1 MKPSKLFRVV
11 DEEKKVIEC
20 LACPRRCR
28 IPDGGHGFCG
38 VRWNFGGRAYLA
50 VYGLAIAVAIDPIE
64 KKPLYHFNP
73 GSAVFSIA
81 TTGCTW
87 ACKYCQNWDISQRR
101 MIAGWKLSP
110 ELVVKLAEAYG
121 AHGITYTYNEP
132 VVFID
137 YAYDIGVIAKKHGLF
152 NTMVTNG
159 YMSDETL
166 DLVKQF
172 IDAATV
178 DVKGN
183 GDDEF
188 LQKFAAV
195 PKGHFEYVL
204 QAMVEMKRSGIFVEV
219 TNLVVPRYG
228 DDLEKCRKLMRW
240 IVENLGPETPVHF
253 LRFHPDYK
261 MLDVPPTPVETLEKH
276 ARVAKEEGL
285 HYVYIGNVPG
295 HELENTYCPNCGT
308 LVVRR
313 FGFEILEWR
322 LDSEFRC
329 PNCGYKLNFSGR
341 LYPTYRSDRFAY
353 VPLDLY
359 TEFVHV
365 PESKLRELAERVE
378 S

>member
-1 MKPSKLFRVV
+1 
-11 DEEKKVIEC
+11 
-20 LACPRRCR
+20 
-28 IPDGGHGFCG
+28 
-38 VRWNFGGRAYLA
+38 
-50 VYGLAIAVAIDPIE
+50 
-64 KKPLYHFNP
+64 
-73 GSAVFSIA
+73 
-81 TTGCTW
+81 
-87 ACKYCQNWDISQRR
+87 
-101 MIAGWKLSP
+101 
-110 ELVVKLAEAYG
+110 
-121 AHGITYTYNEP
+121 
-132 VVFID
+132 
-137 YAYDIGVIAKKHGLF
+137 
-152 NTMVTNG
+152 
-159 YMSDETL
+159 
-166 DLVKQF
+166 
-172 IDAATV
+172 
-178 DVKGN
+178 
-183 GDDEF
+183 
-188 LQKFAAV
+188 
-195 PKGHFEYVL
+195 
-204 QAMVEMKRSGIFVEV
+204 VEV

-329 PNCGYKLNFSGR
+329 PNCGYKLNFGGR